1 MAEVILNNDNFKAEV
16 LEVQRDSCSVKIS
29 GQHGRGP

>member
-16 LEVQRDSCSVKIS
+16 LDAKGLVVVSAAGAVQ
-29 GQHGRGP
+29 Q

>member
-16 LEVQRDSCSVKIS
+16 LDAKGLVLVDFN
-29 GQHGRGP
+29 GF

>member
-16 LEVQRDSCSVKIS
+16 TRARRFLGNMVWPV
-29 GQHGRGP
+29 

>member
-16 LEVQRDSCSVKIS
+16 LDAKGLVLVDFSDIDS
-29 GQHGRGP
+29 

>member
-16 LEVQRDSCSVKIS
+16 LDAKGLVLGNMVW
-29 GQHGRGP
+29 PV